1 LETLL
6 GEFVLL
12 NVGLVEVKAG
22 LEDFNELIWWVLF
35 VVPQDGVVDWASLLA
50 LSLLSSGELTNW
62 GHTKLEATEV
72 DDVETA
78 VSDHLVGDLDEET
91 SHALI
96 SVVVTGDGVDHLD
109 GVHKGRESVLDALGS
124 TIVKGFDEFLK
135 GLEVLDVVFG
145 LVESLS
151 NAQFNASPL
160 AGGKVDL
167 VTGAVSVV
175 VGVLGGESKDVEHST
190 AVLGA
195 ELL

>member
-62 GHTKLEATEV
+62 GHTKFEAAEV

-109 GVHKGRESVLDALGS
+109 GIHKGRESVLDALGS